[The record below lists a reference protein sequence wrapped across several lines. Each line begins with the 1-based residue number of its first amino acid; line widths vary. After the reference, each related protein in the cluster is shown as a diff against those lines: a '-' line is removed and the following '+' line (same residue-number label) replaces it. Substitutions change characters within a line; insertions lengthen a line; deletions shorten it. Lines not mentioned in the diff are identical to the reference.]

1 MKPSTLRFS
10 LICDSANIETAER
23 VIKPFRTAPN
33 FADFRIRLSL
43 ERNGSLQQ
51 LANEISMRSMGYRY
65 PSSQLPF
72 RYLDLP
78 LEIRFKILEY
88 TDLVT
93 PLRQVEW
100 SSKNK
105 FGIHYSALSC
115 GNECGWKGPCSPI
128 RYPSCQFRN
137 CWRLDQENSGCFCQN
152 HHAAFSSICRCWVP
166 PTSLFLVC
174 RELQQNAEAVFYAK
188 NRFVIVPPLFECYE
202 PVRSTP
208 DRLDVSKFLRDF
220 VSPEA
225 VGFLK
230 YLDVVFPPFYDDY
243 LGYDEPAYQDW
254 LQTIDH
260 IGNLANLPMLTL
272 RVSMADIDLEPQY
285 LDEYRT
291 RMSIE
296 KRNTI
301 LKVYHRVLKPLLKLR
316 GKGLD
321 RLTFFVDLIL
331 PVAHTPRFQTQI
343 QENPNYCCAMRTTLR
358 LWGERMVMGSEYDS
372 EKLRTGKPE
381 DAQWQMRSFESV
393 YC

>member
-1 MKPSTLRFS
+1 MP
-10 LICDSANIETAER
+10 
-23 VIKPFRTAPN
+23 
-33 FADFRIRLSL
+33 
-43 ERNGSLQQ
+43 
-51 LANEISMRSMGYRY
+51 
-65 PSSQLPF
+65 
-72 RYLDLP
+72 
-78 LEIRFKILEY
+78 
-88 TDLVT
+88 
-93 PLRQVEW
+93 
-100 SSKNK
+100 
-105 FGIHYSALSC
+105 
-115 GNECGWKGPCSPI
+115 
-128 RYPSCQFRN
+128 
-137 CWRLDQENSGCFCQN
+137 
-152 HHAAFSSICRCWVP
+152 
-166 PTSLFLVC
+166 
-174 RELQQNAEAVFYAK
+174 ELQQNAEAVFYAK

-208 DRLDVSKFLRDF
+208 DRLDVTIFLRDF

-272 RVSMADIDLEPQY
+272 RVSMADIVLEPQY
-285 LDEYRT
+285 LEEYRT

-301 LKVYHRVLKPLLKLR
+301 LKVYHRVLKPLSKLR

-321 RLTFFVDLIL
+321 RFFVDLIL